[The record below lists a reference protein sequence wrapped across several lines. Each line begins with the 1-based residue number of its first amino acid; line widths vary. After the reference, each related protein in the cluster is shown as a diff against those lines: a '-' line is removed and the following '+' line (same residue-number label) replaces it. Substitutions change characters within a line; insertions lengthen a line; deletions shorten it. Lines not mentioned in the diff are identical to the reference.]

1 MRRQILIA
9 AGYLVA
15 VTVWIYGA
23 AEPLVWYG
31 SDAGAAFW
39 FSLLALVHVA
49 TGYGVGRGWAP
60 LLAFAVPLL
69 AYPAGYAD
77 RGEWLIWQ
85 GLALLAPIGALL
97 LFAGV
102 AARVMLAGRRAEP
115 A

>member
-1 MRRQILIA
+1 VRRQILIA

-15 VTVWIYGA
+15 VTLWIYGA

-39 FSLLALVHVA
+39 FSLLALVHIA
-49 TGYGVGRGWAP
+49 TGFGVGRGWAP